1 MRLTP
6 LRIFAVALLA
16 TFARVDLAAASSANH
31 QLNAVLPELHF
42 DGVSISDA
50 IDFLR
55 DVSGAN
61 MTVNWKA
68 LEEQGV
74 SKDTPI
80 NLKLREVSL
89 RRALELVLSEVG
101 GPGKLGYTVDEN
113 VIEITSQDLVD
124 SKMYTRVYPVQD
136 LVMEVPD
143 FDDAPDFS
151 LTSTST
157 NTSQNGGGGSN
168 SGSGTSLFT
177 GGGGGGKTET
187 TKTAAQRANDL
198 IELIRSTIRPDI
210 WQENGGKAVIRYFNG
225 NLIVTAPRSVQEAIG
240 GTFN

>member
-6 LRIFAVALLA
+6 LRIVAVALLA
-16 TFARVDLAAASSANH
+16 TFARVDLAAASTVNH
-31 QLNAVLPELHF
+31 QLNSVLPELHF

-101 GPGKLGYTVDEN
+101 GPGKLSYTVDEN
-113 VIEITSQDLVD
+113 VIEITSQELVD
-124 SKMYTRVYPVQD
+124 SKMYTRVYPIQD
-136 LVMEVPD
+136 LIMEVPD
-143 FDDAPDFS
+143 FDNAPDFS
-151 LTSTST
+151 LTSSTTTSGQ
-157 NTSQNGGGGSN
+157 SGGSGS
-168 SGSGTSLFT
+168 SGSGASLFT
-177 GGGGGGKTET
+177 GGGGGKTER
-187 TKTAAQRANDL
+187 TKTPAQRANDL
-198 IELIRSTIRPDI
+198 IELIRSTIHPDI

-240 GTFN
+240 GSFD

>member
-16 TFARVDLAAASSANH
+16 ISARVNLAAASTVNH
-31 QLNAVLPELHF
+31 QLGSVLPELHF

-80 NLKLREVSL
+80 NLKLRQVSL

-113 VIEITSQDLVD
+113 VIEITSQELVD
-124 SKMYTRVYPVQD
+124 SKMYTRVYPIQD
-136 LVMEVPD
+136 LIMEVPD
-143 FDDAPDFS
+143 FDNAPDFS
-151 LTSTST
+151 LTSTTT
-157 NTSQNGGGGSN
+157 NSGQSGGNGGG
-168 SGSGTSLFT
+168 GSGTSLFT
-177 GGGGGGKTET
+177 GGGGGKTEKT
-187 TKTAAQRANDL
+187 TTPAQRANDL
-198 IELIRSTIRPDI
+198 IDLIRSTIRPEI